1 MNQRHFLLAA
11 CLTLIGLFAAPVQAA
26 DAGHPVAQV
35 VSDFNAALSKL
46 NVDGALALVA
56 DGGVQFQLRPA
67 HPGMPLDHPL
77 TEGMVELWQTA
88 SAILL
93 PNTASYTRKITIK
106 NIVVDGELAVVW
118 TDTHVET
125 LMKKAAA
132 PRVHDFSE
140 MYFLINKDNTGWK
153 IAGAA
158 TNRPMDSLDVS

>member
-1 MNQRHFLLAA
+1 MYRRHLLIIV
-11 CLTLIGLFAAPVQAA
+11 CLAWFGGFSAPVQAA
-26 DAGHPVAQV
+26 DTEHPAARV
-35 VSDFNAALSKL
+35 VSDFNAALSVLKI
-46 NVDGALALVA
+46 DDALALVA

-93 PNTASYTRKITIK
+93 PNTASYTRTITIK

-125 LMKKAAA
+125 LLKKAAA

>member
-1 MNQRHFLLAA
+1 MNRRHLLIVA
-11 CLTLIGLFAAPVQAA
+11 CLTLCSGFAAPVHAA
-26 DAGHPVAQV
+26 DAEHPAARV
-35 VSDFNAALSKL
+35 VSDFNAALSTL
-46 NVDGALALVA
+46 NIDDAMALVA

-93 PNTASYTRKITIK
+93 PNTESYTRKIAIK
-106 NIVVDGELAVVW
+106 NIIVDGELAVVW